1 MKNAES
7 LVARRQDPLRPLY
20 REDPA
25 KALSY
30 KEVRTLYTGT
40 TDAVHGRIFPTGF
53 PEVAWD
59 YGIDDKVG
67 GFDDLPNPGH
77 LLCAALAACM
87 DSTVRMIADRLGV
100 RIERLEVEVN
110 GDADVRGCLAMS
122 RSVRPG
128 FRQMQCRLALELD
141 PEADPQVGAI
151 LVRQAEKLC
160 VTLDTLRNGTP
171 IAVDFEVTHPA
182 HTEPDA
188 VAARTSATARQS
200 ASTS

>member
-1 MKNAES
+1 MNSPKS

-20 REDPA
+20 REDPT

-30 KEVRTLYTGT
+30 KEVHTFYDGA
-40 TDAVHGRIFPTGF
+40 TDAVHGRVLATGF

-128 FRQMQCRLALELD
+128 FRQMKCRLALGLD
-141 PEADPQVGAI
+141 PSVDPQVGAM
-151 LVRQAEKLC
+151 LVQQAEKLC

-171 IAVDFEVTHPA
+171 IAVHFEVA
-182 HTEPDA
+182 LKAGAEPDA
-188 VAARTSATARQS
+188 DTQTGATARLV
-200 ASTS
+200 

>member
-1 MKNAES
+1 MKNPNS
-7 LVARRQDPLRPLY
+7 LVARRQDPLRLLY

-40 TDAVHGRIFPTGF
+40 TDAVHGRVRPTGF
-53 PEVAWD
+53 PEVSWD
-59 YGIDDKVG
+59 YGIDDTVG

-128 FRQMQCRLALELD
+128 FRQMKCRLELELD
-141 PEADPQVGAI
+141 PGVDPQVGAT

-171 IAVDFEVTHPA
+171 ISVNFELANAA
-182 HTEPDA
+182 HTDPDTA
-188 VAARTSATARQS
+188 VAQTGAAADLS
-200 ASTS
+200 

>member
-1 MKNAES
+1 MKSRNS
-7 LVARRQDPLRPLY
+7 LVARRQEPLGPLY
-20 REDPA
+20 REDPS
-25 KALSY
+25 KALSH
-30 KEVRTLYTGT
+30 KEVRTLYTGS
-40 TDAVHGRIFPTGF
+40 TDAVHGRVVPTGF

-122 RSVRPG
+122 RTVRPG

-141 PEADPQVGAI
+141 PSVDPQVGAM
-151 LVRQAEKLC
+151 LVRQTEKLC

-171 IAVDFEVTHPA
+171 ITVDFEVAKPTRA
-182 HTEPDA
+182 EPDA
-188 VAARTSATARQS
+188 AAPQTVATA
-200 ASTS
+200 

>member
-1 MKNAES
+1 MKSRNS
-7 LVARRQDPLRPLY
+7 LVARRQEPLGPLY
-20 REDPA
+20 REDPS
-25 KALSY
+25 KALSN
-30 KEVRTLYTGT
+30 KEVRTLYTGS
-40 TDAVHGRIFPTGF
+40 TDAVHGRVVPTGF

-122 RSVRPG
+122 RTVRPG

-141 PEADPQVGAI
+141 PSVDPQVGAM
-151 LVRQAEKLC
+151 LVRQTEKLC

-171 IAVDFEVTHPA
+171 ITVDFEVAKPTRA
-182 HTEPDA
+182 EPDA
-188 VAARTSATARQS
+188 AAPQTVATA
-200 ASTS
+200 

>member
-1 MKNAES
+1 MNNPNS
-7 LVARRQDPLRPLY
+7 LVARRQEPLRPLY
-20 REDPA
+20 REDPS

-30 KEVRTLYTGT
+30 KEVRTLYTGA
-40 TDAVHGRIFPTGF
+40 TDAVHGKVLPTGF

-59 YGIDDKVG
+59 YGIDDTVG
-67 GFDDLPNPGH
+67 G
-77 LLCAALAACM
+77 CAALAACM

-141 PEADPQVGAI
+141 PSADPQVAAM
-151 LVRQAEKLC
+151 LVQQAEKLC
-160 VTLDTLRNGTP
+160 VTLDTIRNGTP
-171 IAVDFEVTHPA
+171 IAVDFEVALPA
-182 HTEPDA
+182 QTETDTAKQASP
-188 VAARTSATARQS
+188 TARQL
-200 ASTS
+200 

>member
-1 MKNAES
+1 MKNPNS

-20 REDPA
+20 REDPT

-30 KEVRTLYTGT
+30 KEVRTLYTGA

-59 YGIDDKVG
+59 YGIDDTVG

-77 LLCAALAACM
+77 LLCAALAAC
-87 DSTVRMIADRLGV
+87 
-100 RIERLEVEVN
+100 IERLEVEVN

-141 PEADPQVGAI
+141 PGADPQVGAM

-171 IAVDFEVTHPA
+171 IAVDFEVAHPA

-188 VAARTSATARQS
+188 AAAQTGATARQS
-200 ASTS
+200 

>member
-1 MKNAES
+1 MKNPNS
-7 LVARRQDPLRPLY
+7 LVAGRQGPLRPLY
-20 REDPA
+20 REDPT

-30 KEVRTLYTGT
+30 KEVRTLYTGA
-40 TDAVHGRIFPTGF
+40 TDAVHGTIFPTGF

-87 DSTVRMIADRLGV
+87 DSTVRMIADRLGL

-141 PEADPQVGAI
+141 PEADPQVGAM
-151 LVRQAEKLC
+151 LVQQAEKLC

-171 IAVDFEVTHPA
+171 IAVDFEVAHRA
-182 HTEPDA
+182 HTEADS
-188 VAARTSATARQS
+188 AAAQTSATARQS
-200 ASTS
+200 

>member
-1 MKNAES
+1 MKNSNS
-7 LVARRQDPLRPLY
+7 LVTRRQDPLRPLY
-20 REDPA
+20 REDPTE
-25 KALSY
+25 ALSY
-30 KEVRTLYTGT
+30 KEVRTLYTGA

-59 YGIDDKVG
+59 YGIDDTVG

-110 GDADVRGCLAMS
+110 GAADVRGCLAMS

-141 PEADPQVGAI
+141 PEADPQVGAM
-151 LVRQAEKLC
+151 LVQQAEKLC

-171 IAVDFEVTHPA
+171 IAVDFEVAHPA
-182 HTEPDA
+182 RTEPE
-188 VAARTSATARQS
+188 AAAAHAGATARQS
-200 ASTS
+200 

>member
-1 MKNAES
+1 MKNPNS
-7 LVARRQDPLRPLY
+7 LVARRQDPLGPLY
-20 REDPA
+20 REDPS

-30 KEVRTLYTGT
+30 KEVHTLYIGT
-40 TDAVHGRIFPTGF
+40 TDAVHGRVVPTGF

-87 DSTVRMIADRLGV
+87 DSTVRMLADRFGV

-141 PEADPQVGAI
+141 PGVDPQLGAM
-151 LVRQAEKLC
+151 LVRQTEKLC

-188 VAARTSATARQS
+188 AASQTGATARLS
-200 ASTS
+200 

>member
-1 MKNAES
+1 MNNPIS
-7 LVARRQDPLRPLY
+7 LVARRQDPLRALY
-20 REDPA
+20 REDPS

-30 KEVRTLYTGT
+30 KEVRTLYTGA
-40 TDAVHGRIFPTGF
+40 TDAVHGKVLPTGF

-59 YGIDDKVG
+59 YGIDDTVG

-122 RSVRPG
+122 RSVRTG

-141 PEADPQVGAI
+141 SSVDPQAGAM
-151 LVRQAEKLC
+151 LVQQAEKLC

-171 IAVDFEVTHPA
+171 IAVDFEVGLP
-182 HTEPDA
+182 
-188 VAARTSATARQS
+188 ARTETEAATQTATRARQF
-200 ASTS
+200 

>member
-1 MKNAES
+1 MKNPNS

-20 REDPA
+20 RDDPA

-40 TDAVHGRIFPTGF
+40 TDAVHGRIVPTGF

-59 YGIDDKVG
+59 YGIDDTVG

-128 FRQMQCRLALELD
+128 FRQMQCRLVLEID
-141 PEADPQVGAI
+141 PEADPQVGAM
-151 LVRQAEKLC
+151 LVQQAEKLC

-171 IAVDFEVTHPA
+171 IAVDFEVAHPA

-188 VAARTSATARQS
+188 AAAHAGATARQS

>member
-1 MKNAES
+1 MKNPNS
-7 LVARRQDPLRPLY
+7 LVARRQEPLGPLY
-20 REDPA
+20 RKDPT

-40 TDAVHGRIFPTGF
+40 SDAVHGRVSPTGF
-53 PEVAWD
+53 PEIAWD

-110 GDADVRGCLAMS
+110 GDADVRGCLAIS

-128 FRQMQCRLALELD
+128 FRQMQCRLALELEPGVD
-141 PEADPQVGAI
+141 SQAGAM

-171 IAVDFEVTHPA
+171 IGVDFEVAHPGV
-182 HTEPDA
+182 EPDA
-188 VAARTSATARQS
+188 AAAEDVPTAPL
-200 ASTS
+200 A

>member
-1 MKNAES
+1 MKNPNS
-7 LVARRQDPLRPLY
+7 LVARRQEPLGPLY
-20 REDPA
+20 RKDPT

-30 KEVRTLYTGT
+30 KEVRTLFTGT
-40 TDAVHGRIFPTGF
+40 SDAVHGRVSPTGF
-53 PEVAWD
+53 PEIAWD

-141 PEADPQVGAI
+141 PGVDSQAGAM

-171 IAVDFEVTHPA
+171 IGVDFEVTHPNV
-182 HTEPDA
+182 EPDA
-188 VAARTSATARQS
+188 AAAQTGATARVS
-200 ASTS
+200 

>member
-1 MKNAES
+1 MKNQNS
-7 LVARRQDPLRPLY
+7 LVARRQDPHRTLY

-40 TDAVHGRIFPTGF
+40 TDAVHGRVLATGF

-59 YGIDDKVG
+59 YGIDDTVG

-110 GDADVRGCLAMS
+110 GDADVRGCLAVS

-128 FRQMQCRLALELD
+128 FRQMQCRIALELD
-141 PEADPQVGAI
+141 PSVDPQVGAM
-151 LVRQAEKLC
+151 LVRQTEKLC

-171 IAVDFEVTHPA
+171 IAVEFEVGQAADAGTFVTPPARPHP
-182 HTEPDA
+182 
-188 VAARTSATARQS
+188 
-200 ASTS
+200 

>member
-1 MKNAES
+1 MKNTNS
-7 LVARRQDPLRPLY
+7 LVVRRQAPLRTLY
-20 REDPA
+20 REDPS

-30 KEVRTLYTGT
+30 KEVRTLYTGA
-40 TDAVHGRIFPTGF
+40 TDAVHGKVLPTGF

-59 YGIDDKVG
+59 YGIDDTVG

-141 PEADPQVGAI
+141 PSADPQVAAM
-151 LVRQAEKLC
+151 LVQQAEKLC
-160 VTLDTLRNGTP
+160 VTLDTIRNGTP
-171 IAVDFEVTHPA
+171 IAVDFEVALPA
-182 HTEPDA
+182 QTETDTAKQASP
-188 VAARTSATARQS
+188 TARQL
-200 ASTS
+200 

>member
-1 MKNAES
+1 MKNPNS
-7 LVARRQDPLRPLY
+7 LVARRQEPLRSLY
-20 REDPA
+20 REAPN

-40 TDAVHGRIFPTGF
+40 TDAVHGRVVPTGF

-59 YGIDDKVG
+59 YGIDDTVG

-87 DSTVRMIADRLGV
+87 DSTVRMIADRLGA

-128 FRQMQCRLALELD
+128 FRQMQCRLTLELD
-141 PEADPQVGAI
+141 PEVDPQVGAM

-171 IAVDFEVTHPA
+171 ITVDFEVDPRA
-182 HTEPDA
+182 HTEPH
-188 VAARTSATARQS
+188 AATTQTSPTA
-200 ASTS
+200 

>member
-1 MKNAES
+1 MKNTNS
-7 LVARRQDPLRPLY
+7 LVARRQNHLGPLY
-20 REDPA
+20 REDPT

-40 TDAVHGRIFPTGF
+40 TDAVHGRVVPTGF

-141 PEADPQVGAI
+141 PAVDPQAGAM

-171 IAVDFEVTHPA
+171 ITVDFEVADPA

-188 VAARTSATARQS
+188 TAAQSAPTARLS
-200 ASTS
+200 

>member
-1 MKNAES
+1 MKNPNS
-7 LVARRQDPLRPLY
+7 LVARRQDPLRALY
-20 REDPA
+20 REDPTQ
-25 KALSY
+25 ALSY
-30 KEVRTLYTGT
+30 KEVHTLYTGT
-40 TDAVHGRIFPTGF
+40 TDAVHGRVLPTGF
-53 PEVAWD
+53 PGVAWD
-59 YGIDDKVG
+59 YGIDDTVG

-110 GDADVRGCLAMS
+110 GDADVRGCLAIS

-141 PEADPQVGAI
+141 PAVDPQVGAM
-151 LVRQAEKLC
+151 LVRQTEKLC

-171 IAVDFEVTHPA
+171 IAVDFEVAHPPPA
-182 HTEPDA
+182 EPDA
-188 VAARTSATARQS
+188 GAAETDTTARLL
-200 ASTS
+200 

>member
-1 MKNAES
+1 MKNPNS
-7 LVARRQDPLRPLY
+7 LVARRQDPLRALY
-20 REDPA
+20 REDPS

-30 KEVRTLYTGT
+30 KEVRTLYTGA
-40 TDAVHGRIFPTGF
+40 TDAVHGKVLPTGF
-53 PEVAWD
+53 PDVAWD
-59 YGIDDKVG
+59 YGIDDTVG

-100 RIERLEVEVN
+100 PIERLEVEVN

-141 PEADPQVGAI
+141 PSVDPQAGAM
-151 LVRQAEKLC
+151 LVQQAEKLC

-171 IAVDFEVTHPA
+171 IAVDFEVALPP
-182 HTEPDA
+182 HTETDTASQTGP
-188 VAARTSATARQS
+188 TARQL
-200 ASTS
+200 

>member
-1 MKNAES
+1 MNNPNS
-7 LVARRQDPLRPLY
+7 LVARRQDPLRALY
-20 REDPA
+20 REDPS

-30 KEVRTLYTGT
+30 KEVRTLYTGA
-40 TDAVHGRIFPTGF
+40 TDPVHGKVLPTGF

-59 YGIDDKVG
+59 YGIDDTVG

-141 PEADPQVGAI
+141 PSVNPQAGAM
-151 LVRQAEKLC
+151 LVQQAEKLC

-171 IAVDFEVTHPA
+171 IAVDFEIGLPA
-182 HTEPDA
+182 QTETDA
-188 VAARTSATARQS
+188 ATQTGTTAHQV
-200 ASTS
+200 

>member
-1 MKNAES
+1 MKNSNS

-20 REDPA
+20 REDPT

-30 KEVRTLYTGT
+30 KEVRTLYTGA

-59 YGIDDKVG
+59 YGIDDTVG
-67 GFDDLPNPGH
+67 GFNDLPNPGH

-128 FRQMQCRLALELD
+128 FRQMECRLALELD
-141 PEADPQVGAI
+141 PGADPQVSAM

-171 IAVDFEVTHPA
+171 IAVDFEVAQPA
-182 HTEPDA
+182 RTEPE
-188 VAARTSATARQS
+188 AAAAHAGATARQS
-200 ASTS
+200 

>member
-1 MKNAES
+1 
-7 LVARRQDPLRPLY
+7 
-20 REDPA
+20 
-25 KALSY
+25 
-30 KEVRTLYTGT
+30 
-40 TDAVHGRIFPTGF
+40 
-53 PEVAWD
+53 
-59 YGIDDKVG
+59 
-67 GFDDLPNPGH
+67 
-77 LLCAALAACM
+77 M

-141 PEADPQVGAI
+141 PEADPQVGAM
-151 LVRQAEKLC
+151 LVQQAEKLC

-171 IAVDFEVTHPA
+171 IAVDFEVAHPA

-188 VAARTSATARQS
+188 AAAQTGATARQS
-200 ASTS
+200 

>member
-1 MKNAES
+1 MKNPDS
-7 LVARRQDPLRPLY
+7 LVARRQEPLRQLY
-20 REDPA
+20 REDPT

-30 KEVRTLYTGT
+30 KQVRTLYTGA
-40 TDAVHGRIFPTGF
+40 TDAVHGTVTPTGF
-53 PEVAWD
+53 PEIAWH
-59 YGIDDKVG
+59 YGIDDTVG
-67 GFDDLPNPGH
+67 GFNDLPNPGH

-141 PEADPQVGAI
+141 PGVDPQVGAM
-151 LVRQAEKLC
+151 LVQQAETLC
-160 VTLDTLRNGTP
+160 VTLDTLRNGTA
-171 IAVDFEVTHPA
+171 IAMNFEVTP
-182 HTEPDA
+182 TRPTPSPE
-188 VAARTSATARQS
+188 
-200 ASTS
+200 

>member
-1 MKNAES
+1 MKNPNS
-7 LVARRQDPLRPLY
+7 LVARRQEPLGPLY
-20 REDPA
+20 REDPS

-30 KEVRTLYTGT
+30 KEVHTLYTGS
-40 TDAVHGRIFPTGF
+40 TDAVHGTVVPTGF

-122 RSVRPG
+122 RTVRPG

-141 PEADPQVGAI
+141 PGVDPQVGAM

-171 IAVDFEVTHPA
+171 ITVDFKVAQPPPA
-182 HTEPDA
+182 EPDA
-188 VAARTSATARQS
+188 ATRHTGATA
-200 ASTS
+200 

>member
-1 MKNAES
+1 MKTINS

-20 REDPA
+20 REDPS

-30 KEVRTLYTGT
+30 KEVRTLYTGG
-40 TDAVHGRIFPTGF
+40 TDAVHGSVLPTGF

-59 YGIDDKVG
+59 YGIDEKVG

-87 DSTVRMIADRLGV
+87 DSTVRMIADRLGA

-128 FRQMQCRLALELD
+128 FRQMQCRLVLELD
-141 PEADPQVGAI
+141 SAVDPQAGAM
-151 LVRQAEKLC
+151 LVQQAEKLC

-171 IAVDFEVTHPA
+171 IAVDFEVSMPA
-182 HTEPDA
+182 QAEPDA
-188 VAARTSATARQS
+188 ATQTGTTARPF
-200 ASTS
+200 